1 MPTKG
6 YEKLDGKT
14 TNASAV
20 DVNQEKVPQSPASA
34 PEDPNAVPITILT
47 QTGAKI
53 QLRVNLSSTVVDL
66 KGLVEEQSGVEK
78 VTIDCAWTATLIHN
92 YVRPFKGLF
101 FMDVSWMKAN
111 QLTSTRFNLDVR
123 FICSHVCENT

>member
-47 QTGAKI
+47 QTGAKV
-53 QLRVNLSSTVVDL
+53 QLRVNLSSTVVR
-66 KGLVEEQSGVEK
+66 S
-78 VTIDCAWTATLIHN
+78 
-92 YVRPFKGLF
+92 
-101 FMDVSWMKAN
+101 
-111 QLTSTRFNLDVR
+111 
-123 FICSHVCENT
+123 